1 MADLFVIHRL
11 VDRILRQQKADREAA
26 EKARA
31 DEKAKA
37 EARLSLL
44 SKPPELAV
52 QDTQKTKIPTAQTKL
67 PSSPAT
73 GTAIAAPPPPPPPP
87 TPGSTGLEQAS
98 KRSRPTS
105 AIQELGRFLRPNRSD
120 VSSSQAF
127 QPPSPPKSEAALPPS
142 NPVSSRRDA
151 SPLPNSN
158 VPEGPS
164 LSAKPRSS
172 RPIVRS
178 QQPGTSI
185 TPLSNIGM
193 SLESDISV
201 FSSRAPFYSQ

>member
-1 MADLFVIHRL
+1 M
-11 VDRILRQQKADREAA
+11 
-26 EKARA
+26 
-31 DEKAKA
+31 
-37 EARLSLL
+37 
-44 SKPPELAV
+44 
-52 QDTQKTKIPTAQTKL
+52 QDTQKTKVPTTQTKI
-67 PSSPAT
+67 PSSPPT
-73 GTAIAAPPPPPPPP
+73 GTAIAAPPPLPPPPP
-87 TPGSTGLEQAS
+87 TPGSTGPEQAS

-105 AIQELGRFLRPNRSD
+105 AIHELGRFLRPNRSD
-120 VSSSQAF
+120 VSSSQAS
-127 QPPSPPKSEAALPPS
+127 QPPSPSKSEAVLPPS

-158 VPEGPS
+158 VPEGTS

-172 RPIVRS
+172 RAIVRS

-201 FSSRAPFYSQ
+201 FSCHVSFYSQ